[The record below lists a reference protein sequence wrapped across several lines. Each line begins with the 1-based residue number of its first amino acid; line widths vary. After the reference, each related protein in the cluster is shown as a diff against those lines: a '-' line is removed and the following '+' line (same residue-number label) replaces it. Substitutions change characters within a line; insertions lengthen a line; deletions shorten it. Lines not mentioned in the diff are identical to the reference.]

1 MCFLQKLRQ
10 QEKIAKQERINKLK
24 EKGRKKWEEV
34 KRLYFE
40 KEGRFGKEE
49 VVGLGRGNFKGL
61 MCDYCLKTGKKCV
74 FILCHRCVIIY
85 RQQEDGEG
93 ETRVC
98 ANDGYGGCPEE
109 NHKTKNL
116 VPLEAGAHKS
126 YFNHGYRVNLYN
138 TSEDFCMPLVCSG
151 YCNKI
156 WIVENAMID
165 DSC

>member
-1 MCFLQKLRQ
+1 MRQ

-85 RQQEDGEG
+85 
-93 ETRVC
+93 
-98 ANDGYGGCPEE
+98 
-109 NHKTKNL
+109 
-116 VPLEAGAHKS
+116 
-126 YFNHGYRVNLYN
+126 
-138 TSEDFCMPLVCSG
+138 
-151 YCNKI
+151 
-156 WIVENAMID
+156 
-165 DSC
+165 